1 VLLFTA
7 VVLGWLAV
15 ALFIVT
21 IVRVAAVTDARR
33 EAQIAEWLSR
43 RRLAERRAADGAHT
57 ERIPPELRR
66 WLNGTARWRSST

>member
-1 VLLFTA
+1 MLLFTA
-7 VVLGWLAV
+7 VALTWLAL

-43 RRLAERRAADGAHT
+43 RRLAERRAGDGSHS
-57 ERIPPELRR
+57 ERFPAEHRR
-66 WLNGTARWRSST
+66 RLYGAAR

>member
-7 VVLGWLAV
+7 VALTWLAL

-43 RRLAERRAADGAHT
+43 RRLAERRAADGAHS
-57 ERIPPELRR
+57 ERFAPERR
-66 WLNGTARWRSST
+66 RRLYGTAR